1 MKEEVG
7 MKRRGA
13 LGALAGWVVVG
24 MLVCSGTSA
33 FGQAEDI
40 YENIGGLTW
49 NGSFGGGGA
58 LFPLQGGGA
67 APAGFSNA
75 NATYNPNGI
84 GQYLFGQYYDVRAVD
99 GDAQVTNIAIVNTN
113 SNNGNLPSCTL
124 LDVLQGR
131 DGENCFF
138 DQAPQSELPKGGI
151 LAKVRFRESRYSTEV
166 LDFNIALSCGEVWTA
181 RLTLGPDGF
190 PRLTSES
197 LIVTSAT
204 GSFGSGSLRTRP
216 AFNPN
221 AGGTPAQFRFAG
233 SAPSNL
239 VPADAARGYIEVIGI
254 ADLPCEP
261 VDADGDPTEIDLAN
275 GNTWSLN
282 STYMATNALAGEA
295 FLVRAASGV
304 SFGYPFD
311 AISRYR
317 PVIFGIPDGAGGA
330 TYQPGSPSVP
340 LSAIFGNETPNIDDC
355 LGFDLNGI
363 PFSGP
368 PACVRQFNL
377 ALKKGRLVGQ
387 YDIDPTTAGKTNFI
401 ITLPTKY
408 RNCNAGAA
416 GALSKAYPAT
426 PFQCVANPGEEV
438 TCTLYDRLENLAEG
452 GFTSPSETERC
463 FLPRELT
470 IFGLPGSDNAD
481 DILALADTFQTPSG
495 WLAIELDD
503 DTSGQPLHRE
513 IFPNATT
520 HDILGGRLQGYRGLP
535 ALGLRLQQ
543 YENGNV
549 GGTYGA
555 LLKMQADDP
564 VLFIGQS

>member
-1 MKEEVG
+1 
-7 MKRRGA
+7 
-13 LGALAGWVVVG
+13 VVG
-24 MLVCSGTSA
+24 VLVCSGTSA

-49 NGSFGGGGA
+49 NGTIGVGGA
-58 LFPLQGGGA
+58 IFPLQGGGS

-84 GQYLFGQYYDVRAVD
+84 GQYLFGQYYDVRDVD

-113 SNNGNLPSCTL
+113 SNNGNLPTCTQV
-124 LDVLQGR
+124 DVVQGR

-138 DQAPQSELPKGGI
+138 DQSTDVDLPKGGI

-181 RLTLGPDGF
+181 RVELGSDGF
-190 PRLTSES
+190 PRLFSTSPV
-197 LIVTSAT
+197 VTSAT
-204 GSFGSGSLRTRP
+204 GNFGVGGTIRTRP
-216 AFNPN
+216 AFNT
-221 AGGTPAQFRFAG
+221 ALGGNLAQFRFAG

-239 VPADAARGYIEVIGI
+239 VAADAARGYVEVIGI

-261 VDADGDPTEIDLAN
+261 VDSDGNPTDIDLVD
-275 GNTWSLN
+275 GNTWSIYS
-282 STYMATNALAGEA
+282 STWMATNALAAEA

-304 SFGYPFD
+304 SFGYTFE
-311 AISRYR
+311 AISRFR

-330 TYQPGSPSVP
+330 VYAKGTPSVP
-340 LSAIFGNETPNIDDC
+340 LSAIFGNETPNINDC
-355 LGFDLNGI
+355 LGFDINGV
-363 PFSGP
+363 PFTGS

-377 ALKKGRLVGQ
+377 SLKKGRLVGQ
-387 YDIDPTTAGKTNFI
+387 YDISPTTAGKTNFV

-408 RNCNAGAA
+408 RNCNVSAG
-416 GALSKAYPAT
+416 GALSKAYPQT
-426 PFQCVANPGEEV
+426 PFQCVANPGEEI
-438 TCTLYDRLENLAEG
+438 TCTVYDRLENLAEG

-470 IFGLPGSDNAD
+470 IFGLPGSINAD
-481 DILALADTFQTPSG
+481 DILALADSFETPSG
-495 WLAIELDD
+495 WVAIQLDD
-503 DTSGQPLHRE
+503 DVAGQVLHRE
-513 IFPNATT
+513 IFPAADV

-535 ALGLRLQQ
+535 VLGLRLQE

-555 LLKMQADDP
+555 LLKMQGDDP

>member
-1 MKEEVG
+1 
-7 MKRRGA
+7 
-13 LGALAGWVVVG
+13 

-40 YENIGGLTW
+40 YENIGGLTSS
-49 NGSFGGGGA
+49 GLGGGA
-58 LFPLQGGGA
+58 IFPLGGA
-67 APAGFSNA
+67 AVPADFSNA
-75 NATYNPNGI
+75 GPVYNPNGI
-84 GQYLFGQYYDVRAVD
+84 GQYLFGQYYDVRTVD

-113 SNNGNLPSCTL
+113 SNNGNLPTCTL
-124 LDVLQGR
+124 GDVVQGR

-138 DQAPQSELPKGGI
+138 DQGNPGDLPMGGI
-151 LAKVRFRESRYSTEV
+151 LAKVRFRESRYSSEV

-181 RLTLGPDGF
+181 RVTLGGDGF

-197 LIVTSAT
+197 LVVTGAT
-204 GSFGSGSLRTRP
+204 GSFGSGTLRTRP
-216 AFNPN
+216 AFNP
-221 AGGTPAQFRFAG
+221 AEGGTPAQFRFAG
-233 SAPSNL
+233 SAPGNL
-239 VPADAARGYIEVIGI
+239 VAADAQRGYIEVIGI

-261 VDADGDPTEIDLAN
+261 VNEDGDPTDIDLED
-275 GNTWSLN
+275 GNQWNTS
-282 STYMATNALAGEA
+282 SDFMATNALAAEA

-317 PVIFGIPDGAGGA
+317 PVVFGPGGSFKGPPA
-330 TYQPGSPSVP
+330 IQLP
-340 LSAIFGNETPNIDDC
+340 AIFGNEQPNIDNC
-355 LGFDLNGI
+355 LGFDVAGNQY
-363 PFSGP
+363 PDAVS
-368 PACVRQFNL
+368 CVRQFNL

-387 YDIDPTTAGKTNFI
+387 YDIDPATAGKTNFV

-408 RNCNAGAA
+408 RNCNASPA
-416 GALSKAYPAT
+416 GTLSKRYAAT
-426 PFQCVANPGEEV
+426 PFQCVANPGEEI
-438 TCTLYDRLENLAEG
+438 TCTVYDRLENLAEG

-470 IFGLPGSDNAD
+470 IFGLPGSINAD
-481 DILALADTFQTPSG
+481 DILTLADTFETPSG
-495 WLAIELDD
+495 WVALQLDD
-503 DTSGQPLHRE
+503 DTAGQVLHRE

-535 ALGLRLQQ
+535 ALGIKLQE

>member
-40 YENIGGLTW
+40 YENIGGLTSS
-49 NGSFGGGGA
+49 GLGGGA
-58 LFPLQGGGA
+58 IFPLGGA
-67 APAGFSNA
+67 AVPADFSNA
-75 NATYNPNGI
+75 GPVYNPNGI
-84 GQYLFGQYYDVRAVD
+84 GQYLFGQYYDVREVE

-113 SNNGNLPSCTL
+113 SNNGNLPTCTL
-124 LDVLQGR
+124 GDVVQGR

-138 DQAPQSELPKGGI
+138 DQGNPGELPMGGI
-151 LAKVRFRESRYSTEV
+151 LAKIRFRESRYSSEV

-181 RLTLGPDGF
+181 RVTLGGDGF

-197 LIVTSAT
+197 LVVTGAT
-204 GSFGSGSLRTRP
+204 GSFGSGTLRTRP
-216 AFNPN
+216 AFNP
-221 AGGTPAQFRFAG
+221 AEGGTPAQFRFAG
-233 SAPSNL
+233 SAPGNL
-239 VPADAARGYIEVIGI
+239 VAADAQRGYIEVIGI

-261 VDADGDPTEIDLAN
+261 VNADGDPTDIDLEN
-275 GNTWSLN
+275 GNTWNTS
-282 STYMATNALAGEA
+282 SDFMATNALAAEA

-317 PVIFGIPDGAGGA
+317 PVVFGPAGAFKGPPA
-330 TYQPGSPSVP
+330 IQLP
-340 LSAIFGNETPNIDDC
+340 AIFGNEQPNIDNC
-355 LGFDLNGI
+355 LGFDVNGAQY
-363 PFSGP
+363 PDAVS
-368 PACVRQFNL
+368 CVRQFNL

-387 YDIDPTTAGKTNFI
+387 YDIDPATAGKTNFV

-408 RNCNAGAA
+408 RNCNASPA
-416 GALSKAYPAT
+416 GALSKRYAAT
-426 PFQCVANPGEEV
+426 PFQCVANPGEEI
-438 TCTLYDRLENLAEG
+438 TCTVYDRLENLAEG

-470 IFGLPGSDNAD
+470 IFGLPGSINAD
-481 DILALADTFQTPSG
+481 DILTLADTFETPSG
-495 WLAIELDD
+495 WVALQLDD
-503 DTSGQPLHRE
+503 DTAGQVLHRE
-513 IFPNATT
+513 IFPNAIT

-535 ALGLRLQQ
+535 ALGIKLQE